1 MKDACSSQQSGV
13 GSVSVGF
20 GGCKHNPPLPAS
32 QALSHPVCFPWNWC
46 KCSWECFSSGR
57 DQGRTSS
64 SPECPGLTQSRTREL
79 WTWECSG
86 CECTP
91 ALLLQLCK
99 KFPFSQPCAIGG
111 FTAIPT
117 SLDFLHSKLLLFT
130 FSLTLQSM
138 VGFKSAFQ
146 HGNEWINFLLS
157 DE

>member
-1 MKDACSSQQSGV
+1 MPAVPSRVEWVLSLWGLGDA
-13 GSVSVGF
+13 
-20 GGCKHNPPLPAS
+20 NTIPPFQHPRLCPT
-32 QALSHPVCFPWNWC
+32 LSAFLETGANAA
-46 KCSWECFSSGR
+46 ECFSSGR